1 MRYHRYK
8 NKRGGYYR
16 GRSRYG
22 RYYTR
27 PSGCLLPIL
36 VFTAALIGIIIF
48 LV

>member
-8 NKRGGYYR
+8 NKHGGYYR

-36 VFTAALIGIIIF
+36 IFTVAIATIISLLI
-48 LV
+48 